1 MHSRPTALLLLF
13 LFVEPVGLHAEGG
26 RTPLRAKHGIVAS
39 ASRTASDVGVDI
51 LKQGGNAIDASIATA
66 FALAVT
72 WPAAGNIGGGGFML
86 FICAPERQAAVSAA
100 LRDYVS
106 VKINID
112 NSGSKIVVYEPD
124 GLEFA

>member
-72 WPAAGNIGGGGFML
+72 WPTAGNIGSGGFL
-86 FICAPERQAAVSAA
+86 V
-100 LRDYVS
+100 YHG
-106 VKINID
+106 ID
-112 NSGSKIVVYEPD
+112 GYATTFD
-124 GLEFA
+124 FR